1 MSYKIKFSQSEFTEA
16 ELEKFKVFVSG
27 DDAYV
32 SFFGPNCFLPI
43 CGANG
48 NRFVKW
54 GNKSCLGVRAPL
66 GAFCKSESLKSGY
79 LSQLRPKIVEVIAN
93 AAQENG
99 IWFQIKQG
107 IRAVLI
113 KDSLGNEFVYILTL
127 PSTHYYKTMTRAERM
142 PVLVNQV
149 I

>member
-1 MSYKIKFSQSEFTEA
+1 MSYKIKFNKSEFSEK
-16 ELEKFKVFVSG
+16 ELQNFKVFVSG
-27 DDAYV
+27 EDAYV

-43 CGANG
+43 RTSNG
-48 NRFVKW
+48 NKFVKW

-66 GAFCKSESLKSGY
+66 GAFCKIESLKSGY
-79 LSQLRPKIVEVIAN
+79 VAQLRPKVVEVIAN

-99 IWFQIKQG
+99 IWFQVKQG

-113 KDSLGNEFVYILTL
+113 KDRLGNEFAYILTV

-142 PVLVNQV
+142 PVLVGQV